1 MILGK
6 VQQLVNVELV
16 YCLQMCH
23 KTVEESHLDTSLIFS
38 YAKGEQVVS
47 LEEIISATH
56 SGRGREGITARPCTR
71 PRQIPLQLHR
81 QLRADSDMP
90 GAPRPAPGDRG
101 RGVQGQLDAEVWEE
115 INASCIEHQ
124 EFWLAQIC
132 ALHVIVLPD
141 ELEELIGSYE

>member
-1 MILGK
+1 MVHTQRQGK
-6 VQQLVNVELV
+6 RTFYFLPLELALRGKARGLFDICAMKALWGSLRDTRHDKRNTYFV
-16 YCLQMCH
+16 DRRLTLWHGLLCRQ
-23 KTVEESHLDTSLIFS
+23 TLDQEDTAPLDFS
-38 YAKGEQVVS
+38 
-47 LEEIISATH
+47 I
-56 SGRGREGITARPCTR
+56 
-71 PRQIPLQLHR
+71 
-81 QLRADSDMP
+81 
-90 GAPRPAPGDRG
+90 APRPAPGDRG

>member
-1 MILGK
+1 MLVDYVSSIETATEFAVRFEKDEVCMMLGK
-6 VQQLVNVELV
+6 VQQLVNEAM
-16 YCLQMCH
+16 QSFI
-23 KTVEESHLDTSLIFS
+23 KASS
-38 YAKGEQVVS
+38 
-47 LEEIISATH
+47 
-56 SGRGREGITARPCTR
+56 
-71 PRQIPLQLHR
+71 
-81 QLRADSDMP
+81 
-90 GAPRPAPGDRG
+90 PGDRG

>member
-1 MILGK
+1 MQSFI
-6 VQQLVNVELV
+6 EA
-16 YCLQMCH
+16 
-23 KTVEESHLDTSLIFS
+23 SS
-38 YAKGEQVVS
+38 
-47 LEEIISATH
+47 
-56 SGRGREGITARPCTR
+56 
-71 PRQIPLQLHR
+71 
-81 QLRADSDMP
+81 
-90 GAPRPAPGDRG
+90 PGDRG